1 MNKHFDII
9 RPNKSSHRTLSRV
22 HKIVVIVVLVVL
34 LALASFAL
42 WSHKAN
48 SSSAYIQSDKY
59 QALFLTNS
67 QVYFG
72 KLQRLNDGSYRL
84 TDVFYIQSNE
94 QTNPTSQEASDPAK
108 EQSKKQPTLV
118 KLGDELHGPTDE
130 IIIRD
135 NQVLFWENLKPDA
148 KVSKA
153 IEAYKKK

>member
-9 RPNKSSHRTLSRV
+9 RPASGAKRNQTRLQ
-22 HKIVVIVVLVVL
+22 KIVLIVLVVL
-34 LALASFAL
+34 VIAGAGAFA
-42 WSHKAN
+42 WMQKAN
-48 SSSAYIQSDKY
+48 SSSSYIQTDKY

-84 TDVFYIQSNE
+84 TDVYYIQSNE

-108 EQSKKQPTLV
+108 DQSNKQPTLV